1 VGQQR
6 VIAIT
11 GVSRGLGR
19 AMVKQFV
26 ERGHLVCGCA
36 RSADAIKRLS
46 RQFGPPHQFDTLDVS
61 DDAQVQVWCERILSA
76 AHAPDL
82 LLNNAGLINRP
93 APLWKTPPEEFQGII
108 DVNIRGVY
116 HVARHFLPGMIE
128 RGVGVLVNFT
138 STWGR
143 STSPEVAPY
152 CCSKWAIEG
161 LTRSL
166 ADELPAGLAA
176 IPFNPGIH
184 QHGDAEDLFW
194 GQRRSLSVGG
204 SMGVANRTVFAAAF
218 LSRQWAAFDGSQL
231 NRLPPITA
239 CPCRCESI

>member
-176 IPFNPGIH
+176 IPFNPGIINTEMLKICF
-184 QHGDAEDLFW
+184 GDSAAAYPSADQW
-194 GQRRSLSVGG
+194 AS
-204 SMGVANRTVFAAAF
+204 RTVPYLLQ
-218 LSRQWAAFDGSQL
+218 LSSRDNGRPL
-231 NRLPPITA
+231 TA
-239 CPCRCESI
+239 PS

>member
-1 VGQQR
+1 MGQQR

-19 AMVKQFV
+19 AMVQQFV

-36 RSADAIKRLS
+36 RSAEAIKRLS
-46 RQFGPPHQFDTLDVS
+46 RQFGPSHQFDTVDVS
-61 DDAQVQVWCERILSA
+61 DDAQVQAWCERILSA

-93 APLWKTPPEEFQGII
+93 APLWKTPPEEFQAII

-176 IPFNPGIH
+176 IPFNPGIINTDMLKICF
-184 QHGDAEDLFW
+184 GD
-194 GQRRSLSVGG
+194 S
-204 SMGVANRTVFAAAF
+204 AAAYP
-218 LSRQWAAFDGSQL
+218 SADQWASRAVPYLLQL
-231 NRLPPITA
+231 SPRDNGRPLTA
-239 CPCRCESI
+239 PS